1 MRDLDQRVGIDRD
14 PRLFARL
21 ARRRAARRARV
32 AAWTGVDRIDAPAG
46 EDPGAAVEGE
56 LRVAAQQQHL
66 EPARVAGRD
75 AIAEQNHRRGRCGF
89 DHRAYDTRMER
100 EDVVGGRYAWYVLAV
115 LVLVYVANF
124 VDRQILSILAQEIK
138 GDLGLSDAEIGFL
151 YGTVF
156 AVFYA
161 LFGLPLG
168 RLADVWVRK
177 SLIAC
182 GLGFWS
188 AMTALSGTASS
199 FASLGAYRI
208 GVGIG
213 EASASPAAFSTLVDW
228 FPARLRATALSIYS
242 SGVYIGAGI
251 GIFLGGWIVDAW
263 RAAYPEA
270 EGIAPFGLRGWQVAY
285 FAVGLPGLALALWV
299 ASLREPRRGR
309 SEGLPEPARHPHPFA
324 EFGRELFA
332 VLPPLNV
339 ISLWRGGASA
349 GVMARNA
356 AGAVAIA
363 LRRRGPDRRHRQHG
377 PVGRARDRRVRGVLV
392 GAGPAPSRR
401 TSVRADL
408 PHAGA
413 AALSGRLRVHRVRDL
428 RARVLGP
435 ALLPAR
441 PQGERERGRHLGR
454 ARVRAGRLDRRDP
467 RRNPLGRAAAPDREG
482 AALDGRGDDLTSVP
496 FGLGLLHAPTVEL
509 AYLCNFAF
517 TIVSPLWVGPAA
529 TTVNELVLP
538 RMRAIASAFYLLIV
552 TFIGLALGPYAVGK
566 VSDVFASGGA
576 ESGQAL
582 RSAMQLG
589 LAPFALSAVL
599 FALAWSRVGAAEASK
614 LERARAVGEA

>member
-1 MRDLDQRVGIDRD
+1 
-14 PRLFARL
+14 
-21 ARRRAARRARV
+21 
-32 AAWTGVDRIDAPAG
+32 
-46 EDPGAAVEGE
+46 
-56 LRVAAQQQHL
+56 
-66 EPARVAGRD
+66 
-75 AIAEQNHRRGRCGF
+75 
-89 DHRAYDTRMER
+89 MER
-100 EDVVGGRYAWYVLAV
+100 EDAVGGRYAWYVLAV

-151 YGTVF
+151 YGTAF

-208 GVGIG
+208 GVGVG

-263 RAAYPEA
+263 RATYPEA
-270 EGIAPFGLRGWQVAY
+270 EGSAPFGLRGWQVAY

-299 ASLREPRRGR
+299 ASLREPRRGQ
-309 SEGLPEPARHPHPFA
+309 SEGLPEPARHPHPFL
-324 EFGRELFA
+324 ELGRELFA
-332 VLPPLNV
+332 VLPPLCV
-339 ISLWRGGASA
+339 ISLWRAGASA

-356 AGAVAIA
+356 AAAIGIALGATGLIAATGSTPQWVALGIGVYAAFSWAQGLRLRDEPAFALIFRTPALLLSAGGFACIAFVTYALAFWGPPFFLRVHKVSASEVGIWVGLASALGGWIGVTLGGILSDA
-363 LRRRGPDRRHRQHG
+363 LRRRTEK
-377 PVGRARDRRVRGVLV
+377 ARLWMGVATISL
-392 GAGPAPSRR
+392 
-401 TSVRADL
+401 
-408 PHAGA
+408 
-413 AALSGRLRVHRVRDL
+413 
-428 RARVLGP
+428 
-435 ALLPAR
+435 
-441 PQGERERGRHLGR
+441 
-454 ARVRAGRLDRRDP
+454 
-467 RRNPLGRAAAPDREG
+467 
-482 AALDGRGDDLTSVP
+482 SVP

-576 ESGQAL
+576 ESGEAL

-599 FALAWSRVGAAEASK
+599 FTLAWSRVGAAEASK